1 MKAASPG
8 EVYPAGR
15 SGQWGRGVGGYVY
28 VWENDVVAK
37 GVTMQ
42 GINQQG
48 FAKLSAIEIISG
60 KQSVPIV
67 LGITLEE

>member
-1 MKAASPG
+1 
-8 EVYPAGR
+8 VR